1 MTLLLLRIP
10 QDRTSVG
17 WAELQRSREW
27 LPPPRTTCPQFV
39 SENLHGGSVH
49 PPQITIPVTSCQPQG
64 LDPGRTTVLDQ
75 MTAWG
80 GAVDQAKDKAQRV

>member
-1 MTLLLLRIP
+1 MTLLLLLIP
-10 QDRTSVG
+10 QDRTSVC

-27 LPPPRTTCPQFV
+27 LPPPQTTCPQFV

-49 PPQITIPVTSCQPQG
+49 PPQITIPVTSCQPQ
-64 LDPGRTTVLDQ
+64 DTTVLDQ
-75 MTAWG
+75 MTARG